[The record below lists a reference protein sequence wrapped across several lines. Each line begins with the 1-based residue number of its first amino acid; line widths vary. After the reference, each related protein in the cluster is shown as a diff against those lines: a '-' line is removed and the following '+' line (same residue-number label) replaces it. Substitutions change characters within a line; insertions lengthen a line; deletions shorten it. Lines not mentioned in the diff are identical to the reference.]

1 MKIIK
6 SKIREFLPKE
16 LLVELNDICYDVTIP
31 DNNTKIDLMVS
42 SLDKYDVDY
51 TELGSG
57 TNRHAILIDGY
68 VFKIAMDRF
77 GVKDN
82 WAEFAIAK
90 ELQPYVTKTYE
101 CNGLIVVAEYVT
113 VVSKDEFI
121 SKKDKIRQILS
132 YLAQGYLMG
141 DVGSISKNF
150 MNWGYRDDGQLVILD
165 FAYIYKIKGEEMV
178 CGGVN
183 ANGEIC
189 DEFLEYDEN
198 FYKLTCPRCRKTYTF
213 YDIRKKIDPEYE
225 MKEVEMSKQLAYQTT
240 EPVLIINGSEPTNTV
255 EIKPEDIYGKDEEK
269 MFDKDNE
276 YENKITDEELES
288 MYEHAL
294 DEFPSIS
301 VCDNTEEDDNDVE
314 TETVHF
320 DMDEVLET
328 AEEYLEDIIDD
339 EETVVESSDPEYQ
352 SMKQST
358 IGSTDEDDEYYADP
372 EDDEYCTNKYDEIME
387 QANESYEEEIDDRP
401 STISE
406 TVTSGISDELN
417 EEYAELEDDPECVVK
432 PIENRPPWV
441 RDSACQGNSSVT
453 SVEETEEIEEVV
465 DEAYAEAIAE
475 IESIEDEE
483 HAIDEKVTPVI
494 DYEEETEADTVESVS
509 VEHTE
514 TTTTTTTNTSG
525 EQTVVKEERTSFVE
539 FIEPTQPDN
548 IDEMRQSLKQLTD
561 DDYDDMYEDM
571 IEDQQKH
578 KYSQKKG
585 AREWQ

>member
-16 LLVELNDICYDVTIP
+16 LLLELNDICYDVTIP

-42 SLDKYDVDY
+42 SLDKYDIDY

-183 ANGEIC
+183 ANGEVC

-225 MKEVEMSKQLAYQTT
+225 MKEVEMSKQLAYQTSDASMVI
-240 EPVLIINGSEPTNTV
+240 EGSEPVKTV
-255 EIKPEDIYGKDEEK
+255 EIKPEDIYGKDEDK
-269 MFDKDNE
+269 MFEKDNE
-276 YENKITDEELES
+276 YDNKITNEELDT
-288 MYEHAL
+288 MYENAL
-294 DEFPSIS
+294 DDLPNFS
-301 VCDNTEEDDNDVE
+301 VCVDSSEEESDEVTESIHIN
-314 TETVHF
+314 
-320 DMDEVLET
+320 MDEVLET
-328 AEEYLEDIIDD
+328 AEEYLDDIIDD
-339 EETVVESSDPEYQ
+339 DVTDEQETTNPEYQ

-358 IGSTDEDDEYYADP
+358 IGNSCEDDEFYSDP
-372 EDDEYCTNKYDEIME
+372 EDDEYCNTKYDDIID
-387 QANESYEEEIDDRP
+387 QANNSDEDDFDDRP
-401 STISE
+401 TTISE
-406 TVTSGISDELN
+406 TVVSSINKDLEDEYD
-417 EEYAELEDDPECVVK
+417 EIKDDPECVVTSMD
-432 PIENRPPWV
+432 NGVAPPWL
-441 RDSACQGNSSVT
+441 RESANQGDSEPVDNSVSSSIT
-453 SVEETEEIEEVV
+453 FV
-465 DEAYAEAIAE
+465 DEDVEIDE
-475 IESIEDEE
+475 IVNESDDIESIDEGYI
-483 HAIDEKVTPVI
+483 ADCDEPIESISVDTTATVTAVN
-494 DYEEETEADTVESVS
+494 S
-509 VEHTE
+509 
-514 TTTTTTTNTSG
+514 SG
-525 EQTVVKEERTSFVE
+525 EQVVIENKTSFVE
-539 FIEPTQPDN
+539 FIEPESDTNVD
-548 IDEMRQSLKQLTD
+548 DMRKSLKESAD
-561 DDYDDMYEDM
+561 EDYDTMYEDM
-571 IEDQQKH
+571 VAEQQKY

-585 AREWQ
+585 GHGWQ